1 MFVSRG
7 VTLCLAC
14 ACLALVGCGGS
25 TLSTKELQKQAEAVQ
40 SFAAEGA
47 LVAKGVE
54 QARTTDTFVRVHT
67 DYLAKA
73 ARKVETELSSKQA
86 SGSLDQKRKDAARL
100 ALLVSLNLDRLHRHP
115 GDRALAGELSSE
127 LEDNADA
134 AEQLAK

>member
-1 MFVSRG
+1 M
-7 VTLCLAC
+7 CLAV
-14 ACLALVGCGGS
+14 AVLALVGCGDS
-25 TLSTKELQKQAEAVQ
+25 TLSSKELQKQAEAVQ

-100 ALLVSLNLDRLHRHP
+100 ALLVSLNLERLHRHP
-115 GDRALAGELSSE
+115 GDQALAGELGSE
-127 LEDNADA
+127 LEDDA
-134 AEQLAK
+134 AAAEKLAK

>member
-1 MFVSRG
+1 MPRG
-7 VTLCLAC
+7 KTVYLAI
-14 ACLALVGCGGS
+14 AVLASAGCGGGG
-25 TLSTKELQKQAEAVQ
+25 TLSEKDLKLQAEAVQ

-54 QARTTDTFVRVHT
+54 QGRTTDTFVRVHT

-73 ARKVETELSSKQA
+73 ARKVETELGSKQA
-86 SGSLDQKRKDAARL
+86 SGRLDQQREDAARL
-100 ALLVSLNLDRLHRHP
+100 ALLVSLNLERLHRHP
-115 GDRALAGELSSE
+115 GDQDLAGELSSE

>member
-1 MFVSRG
+1 MGLV
-7 VTLCLAC
+7 VAV
-14 ACLALVGCGGS
+14 LALVGCGDS
-25 TLSTKELQKQAEAVQ
+25 TLSSKELQKQAEAVQ

-54 QARTTDTFVRVHT
+54 QARMTETFVRVHT

-100 ALLVSLNLDRLHRHP
+100 ALLVSLNLERLHRHP
-115 GDRALAGELSSE
+115 GDQALARELGSE
-127 LEDNADA
+127 LEDDA
-134 AEQLAK
+134 AAAEKLAK

>member
-1 MFVSRG
+1 VPRG
-7 VTLCLAC
+7 KTVYLAI
-14 ACLALVGCGGS
+14 AVLASAGCGGGG
-25 TLSTKELQKQAEAVQ
+25 TLSEKDLKLQAEAVQ

-54 QARTTDTFVRVHT
+54 QGRTTDTFVRVHT

-73 ARKVETELSSKQA
+73 ARKVETELGSKQA
-86 SGSLDQKRKDAARL
+86 SGRLDQQREDAARL
-100 ALLVSLNLDRLHRHP
+100 ALLVSLNLERLHRHP
-115 GDRALAGELSSE
+115 GDQDLAGELSSE